1 MAISDTVVGN
11 LTTLYLL
18 VIAAMKAYGL
28 MTGRSYGGVFV
39 LIVSTAVV
47 GGVLILS
54 LIGMS
59 RKATRYA
66 ALTRDHPTQHL
77 NRPRHHSDELCR
89 GGICWHGVAADL
101 RRLSFGSVSAPPS
114 LAILR
119 NDPKDA
125 EVVPD
130 KNHAPKHIIFG

>member
-47 GGVLILS
+47 GSVLILS
-54 LIGMS
+54 LTWDVS
-59 RKATRYA
+59 RKVTRCA
-66 ALTRDHPTQHL
+66 STPDRHLTQ
-77 NRPRHHSDELCR
+77 NRNQPRHHSDELCR
-89 GGICWHGVAADL
+89 GGICWHGVAVRSPASQF
-101 RRLSFGSVSAPPS
+101 RFRLPQHHP
-114 LAILR
+114 R
-119 NDPKDA
+119 
-125 EVVPD
+125 
-130 KNHAPKHIIFG
+130 